1 MTARASS
8 LKAAMP
14 DLQRHTEPVLEQ
26 PAPPRRQ
33 PGEARARTQR
43 ARVPGPIA
51 QSRRP
56 TLSWGAWV
64 VGLGVAAALVAGWLH
79 GDAWGLTPGRGVAYW
94 LGIAGGLTI
103 LAVLAYPLRKYWRV
117 LRNTGT
123 VAGWFRAHMLLGII
137 GPAIILFHA
146 NFHLGA
152 LNSNVALI
160 TMLCVAGSGIVG
172 RYLYGKIHYGLH
184 GRRAE
189 LSEMI
194 SHAADMRAT
203 LGGDLPGNSP
213 MWSELVRLEA
223 KARQSSR
230 GILGAMVQSVSLAQR
245 ANLARSRVAR
255 DARRFIDAECK
266 RLGLPR
272 KQRIAW
278 LRAARLHLDAY
289 FHAVK
294 RAARL
299 ILYERL
305 FGLWHVLHVPIF
317 VVMAMSVVVHIV
329 AVHFY

>member
-1 MTARASS
+1 M
-8 LKAAMP
+8 
-14 DLQRHTEPVLEQ
+14 
-26 PAPPRRQ
+26 
-33 PGEARARTQR
+33 
-43 ARVPGPIA
+43 
-51 QSRRP
+51 
-56 TLSWGAWV
+56 
-64 VGLGVAAALVAGWLH
+64 GLCAAAALLAGWLY
-79 GDAWGLTPGRGVAYW
+79 GDAWGLSPGHGLAYW

-117 LRNTGT
+117 LRNAGT
-123 VAGWFRAHMLLGII
+123 VAGWFNVHMLLGIV

-146 NFHLGA
+146 NFRLGA

-160 TMLCVAGSGIVG
+160 TMLCVAGSGIIG
-172 RYLYGKIHYGLH
+172 RYLYGKIHYGLY

-194 SHAADMRAT
+194 SHAADMRRT

-213 MWSELVRLEA
+213 MWSELVKLET
-223 KARQSSR
+223 KARDNSR
-230 GILGAMVQSVSLAQR
+230 GVLGALLQSMSLSQR
-245 ANLARSRVAR
+245 ANLVRARVAR

-266 RLGLPR
+266 RQSLTRRDR
-272 KQRIAW
+272 KDWHQG
-278 LRAARLHLDAY
+278 ARDHLDAY

-305 FGLWHVLHVPIF
+305 FGLWHLAHVPIF
-317 VVMAMSVVVHIV
+317 IVMTLSVVVHIV